1 MSSTSS
7 GFRALLV
14 PIPFWRFFVSFFAAT
29 SACCFAAT
37 SASSARR
44 DGRKY
49 RSHLNGRVYN
59 TVFRGKH
66 FVDTF
71 EDTIKE
77 DFDDEEDDNDD
88 DDEEVE
94 LDDCLILLFAPLLL
108 LDDDGSTLD
117 RCMFFTG
124 PYANPPSTLGLRT
137 RPRLD
142 TDLLEGGRLD
152 ATAGDRHASRC
163 FIW

>member
-1 MSSTSS
+1 M
-7 GFRALLV
+7 GLLV
-14 PIPFWRFFVSFFAAT
+14 PVSFWRFFVSFFAAT
-29 SACCFAAT
+29 SASFFAAM

-66 FVDTF
+66 VVDT

-77 DFDDEEDDNDD
+77 DFDGEEDDNDD
-88 DDEEVE
+88 DEEAE
-94 LDDCLILLFAPLLL
+94 LDDCLLLLFVFMLL

-117 RCMFFTG
+117 RFMVFTG
-124 PYANPPSTLGLRT
+124 P
-137 RPRLD
+137 
-142 TDLLEGGRLD
+142 
-152 ATAGDRHASRC
+152 
-163 FIW
+163 